1 MKIVSATIIDVENAL
16 VSFKA
21 ACAAESSLEARTGKK
36 LAIVVEALTVKD
48 GMTKVLNQAYG
59 HAEKKWAL
67 NVLNGENDGCTRDNK
82 LEKIKQYVLKTDGY
96 DRFYNDDNTSDK
108 VQTWLDEKF
117 STPAD
122 SLIEDEAA

>member
-1 MKIVSATIIDVENAL
+1 MNIVSATIIDVENVLA
-16 VSFKA
+16 SFKA
-21 ACAAESSLEARTGKK
+21 ACAADSSLEARTGKK

-67 NVLNGENDGCTRDNK
+67 NVLNGESDGCTRNNK

-96 DRFYNDDNTSDK
+96 ARFSSEEGTSDK
-108 VQTWLDEKF
+108 VKTWLDEKF
-117 STPAD
+117 PAQAD
-122 SLIEDEAA
+122 QLMEKAA